1 MTDWCRTYYV
11 SQKHGN
17 DQNSGRSSAEPYAS
31 LFAINRLKLQPGD
44 RILLENNSVFAGQ
57 FLQITDSGT
66 KDLPIVIG
74 AYEDWTQAEQ
84 NPPVIA
90 ANGQGIWYQDYGCE
104 LDSPAHTRNGYV
116 SSAVLLYDAEYVT
129 LQDLELTNSGQ
140 DIIGECYSAPDKMN
154 RTGVAVAARD
164 KGVRSGITLRSLVIH
179 DVNGNVYDKHMNNG
193 GIYMTAQ
200 KPIARNTEAAR
211 FRNVTVEGC
220 YVDRVSRWGIAVGY
234 TYAHA
239 AFAGAE
245 LSEEAF
251 LKYGHENITIRDNYV
266 KRSGG
271 DAITVMYALRPVVE
285 HNCSDSAAQEIN
297 DRIYQEPQKRGG
309 KVAAAIWPWKCKDA
323 LFRFNE
329 AADTR
334 LNQDGMAY
342 DADSGDGT
350 VYEYN
355 FSRQNEGGCVM
366 FCLEEAIHSR
376 FCNNVSFD
384 DLSGTISPAQNPDA
398 LLSHNRYYVR
408 KGIPFVRKNMDG
420 GTYTQKADEI
430 ILLEEEER

>member
-1 MTDWCRTYYV
+1 MSVRNTGMT
-11 SQKHGN
+11 K
-17 DQNSGRSSAEPYAS
+17 NSGRSSAEPYAS

-74 AYEDWTQAEQ
+74 AYEDRTQAEQ
-84 NPPVIA
+84 HPPVIA

-104 LDSPAHTRNGYV
+104 LDSPTHTRSGYV

-140 DIIGECYSAPDKMN
+140 DIIGERYSAPDKMN

-164 KGVRSGITLRSLVIH
+164 KGVRSGITLRNLVIH

-193 GIYMTAQ
+193 GIYMTAL
-200 KPIARNTEAAR
+200 KPIARNAEAAR
-211 FRNVTVEGC
+211 FRDVTVEGC

-251 LKYGHENITIRDNYV
+251 
-266 KRSGG
+266 
-271 DAITVMYALRPVVE
+271 
-285 HNCSDSAAQEIN
+285 
-297 DRIYQEPQKRGG
+297 
-309 KVAAAIWPWKCKDA
+309 
-323 LFRFNE
+323 
-329 AADTR
+329 
-334 LNQDGMAY
+334 
-342 DADSGDGT
+342 
-350 VYEYN
+350 
-355 FSRQNEGGCVM
+355 
-366 FCLEEAIHSR
+366 
-376 FCNNVSFD
+376 
-384 DLSGTISPAQNPDA
+384 
-398 LLSHNRYYVR
+398 
-408 KGIPFVRKNMDG
+408 
-420 GTYTQKADEI
+420 
-430 ILLEEEER
+430 

>member
-1 MTDWCRTYYV
+1 MLF
-11 SQKHGN
+11 
-17 DQNSGRSSAEPYAS
+17 RS
-31 LFAINRLKLQPGD
+31 
-44 RILLENNSVFAGQ
+44 
-57 FLQITDSGT
+57 
-66 KDLPIVIG
+66 
-74 AYEDWTQAEQ
+74 
-84 NPPVIA
+84 
-90 ANGQGIWYQDYGCE
+90 
-104 LDSPAHTRNGYV
+104 
-116 SSAVLLYDAEYVT
+116 
-129 LQDLELTNSGQ
+129 
-140 DIIGECYSAPDKMN
+140 
-154 RTGVAVAARD
+154 
-164 KGVRSGITLRSLVIH
+164 
-179 DVNGNVYDKHMNNG
+179 
-193 GIYMTAQ
+193 
-200 KPIARNTEAAR
+200 
-211 FRNVTVEGC
+211 
-220 YVDRVSRWGIAVGY
+220 
-234 TYAHA
+234 
-239 AFAGAE
+239 
-245 LSEEAF
+245 
-251 LKYGHENITIRDNYV
+251 
-266 KRSGG
+266 
-271 DAITVMYALRPVVE
+271 
-285 HNCSDSAAQEIN
+285 
-297 DRIYQEPQKRGG
+297 GG

-376 FCNNVSFD
+376 FCSNVSFD

>member
-1 MTDWCRTYYV
+1 M
-11 SQKHGN
+11 
-17 DQNSGRSSAEPYAS
+17 
-31 LFAINRLKLQPGD
+31 
-44 RILLENNSVFAGQ
+44 
-57 FLQITDSGT
+57 
-66 KDLPIVIG
+66 
-74 AYEDWTQAEQ
+74 
-84 NPPVIA
+84 
-90 ANGQGIWYQDYGCE
+90 
-104 LDSPAHTRNGYV
+104 
-116 SSAVLLYDAEYVT
+116 
-129 LQDLELTNSGQ
+129 
-140 DIIGECYSAPDKMN
+140 
-154 RTGVAVAARD
+154 
-164 KGVRSGITLRSLVIH
+164 
-179 DVNGNVYDKHMNNG
+179 
-193 GIYMTAQ
+193 
-200 KPIARNTEAAR
+200 
-211 FRNVTVEGC
+211 TVEGC

-297 DRIYQEPQKRGG
+297 DRIYREPQKRGG

>member
-74 AYEDWTQAEQ
+74 AYEDRTQAEQ
-84 NPPVIA
+84 NPPIIA

-104 LDSPAHTRNGYV
+104 LDSPAHTRSGYV

-164 KGVRSGITLRSLVIH
+164 KGVRSGITLRNLVIH

-193 GIYMTAQ
+193 GIYMTAL
-200 KPIARNTEAAR
+200 KPIARDTEAAR

-251 LKYGHENITIRDNYV
+251 
-266 KRSGG
+266 
-271 DAITVMYALRPVVE
+271 
-285 HNCSDSAAQEIN
+285 
-297 DRIYQEPQKRGG
+297 
-309 KVAAAIWPWKCKDA
+309 
-323 LFRFNE
+323 
-329 AADTR
+329 
-334 LNQDGMAY
+334 
-342 DADSGDGT
+342 
-350 VYEYN
+350 
-355 FSRQNEGGCVM
+355 
-366 FCLEEAIHSR
+366 
-376 FCNNVSFD
+376 
-384 DLSGTISPAQNPDA
+384 
-398 LLSHNRYYVR
+398 
-408 KGIPFVRKNMDG
+408 
-420 GTYTQKADEI
+420 
-430 ILLEEEER
+430 